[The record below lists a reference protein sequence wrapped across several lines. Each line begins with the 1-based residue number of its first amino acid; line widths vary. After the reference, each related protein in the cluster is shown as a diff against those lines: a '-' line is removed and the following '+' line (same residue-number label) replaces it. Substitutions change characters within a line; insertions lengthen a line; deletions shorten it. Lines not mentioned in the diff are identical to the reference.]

1 MKYNTLYSVILF
13 MALIVPGYTTCAQQI
28 RLKMGEQ
35 IIVTSDGIKLAIKV
49 AGKGP
54 VCIYIHGGPGQDYLS
69 FEKMGGSNL
78 EKKLTMVYLDQR
90 GSGHSQNAKDY
101 SLNRLVNDIEE
112 TRKQLGAGKIYL
124 LSHSFGG
131 VLVVNYA
138 QKYQEHVSGLILAN
152 STLHFFNNSSL
163 REQIMY
169 SYRLLH
175 KDTIITSDNTQVLLR
190 QNSIVRK
197 KLNKVHLGYKLLADS
212 VNTIEK
218 MDSIES
224 SYKRTSDFGY
234 AVIAHLID
242 TTKQNRYPE
251 YWKDYATISSQIH
264 VPVLVIT
271 GTRDYAIGTAHYKTF
286 RFPDQ
291 HVMKLD
297 GSHMLYYEKN
307 AAFTA
312 AVFRFIC
319 KQSE

>member
-1 MKYNTLYSVILF
+1 MKYSTFYSVILF

-35 IIVTSDGIKLAIKV
+35 TIVTSDGIKLAIKV

-101 SLNRLVNDIEE
+101 SLNRLVDDIEE
-112 TRKQLGAGKIYL
+112 TRKQLGADKIYL

-131 VLVVNYA
+131 VLAVNYA
-138 QKYQEHVSGLILAN
+138 QKYQEYVSGLILAN

-169 SYRLLH
+169 SYHLLH
-175 KDTIITSDNTQVLLR
+175 KDTTITSDNTQELLR
-190 QNSIVRK
+190 QNAIVRK

-212 VNTIEK
+212 INTIEK

-224 SYKRTSDFGY
+224 GYKRTSDFGY

-242 TTKQNRYPE
+242 STKQNRYPE
-251 YWKDYATISSQIH
+251 YWKDYAPISSRIN

-286 RFPDQ
+286 RFPNQ
-291 HVMKLD
+291 HVVKLD
-297 GSHMLYYEKN
+297 GSHMLYYERN

-312 AVFRFIC
+312 AVFRFID
-319 KQSE
+319 KQGG

>member
-1 MKYNTLYSVILF
+1 
-13 MALIVPGYTTCAQQI
+13 
-28 RLKMGEQ
+28 MGEQ
-35 IIVTSDGIKLAIKV
+35 TIVTSDSIKLAIKV

-101 SLNRLVNDIEE
+101 GLKRLVDDIEE
-112 TRKQLGAGKIYL
+112 TRKQLGVDKIYL

-131 VLVVNYA
+131 VLAVNYA
-138 QKYQEHVSGLILAN
+138 QKYRGHVLGLILTN

-175 KDTIITSDNTQVLLR
+175 KDTTITSDDTQELLQQNT
-190 QNSIVRK
+190 IIRK
-197 KLNKVHLGYKLLADS
+197 KLNRVHLGYKLLADS
-212 VNTIEK
+212 INTIEK

-242 TTKQNRYPE
+242 STKQNQYPE
-251 YWKDYATISSQIH
+251 YWRDYAPISSQIR

-286 RFPDQ
+286 LFPNR
-291 HVMKLD
+291 HVVKLD

-312 AVFRFIC
+312 AVFKFIG
-319 KQSE
+319 KRSE